1 MAETLLSFSDIELF
15 GIGLAGLKIEN
26 PDADVVVHHVID
38 STKPKLEGH
47 FEAGGL
53 YFGRGRKVLV
63 FGQQRSLN
71 GVYELLGASEKWR
84 LVRLDKDAIIAFH
97 NPAERG
103 NRNPQRFKINETFTP
118 FRRARCTVSVSRKVQ
133 TNAASLKSLTVTVG
147 GNAINLLDLPSGGSI
162 DIDRNAVQNAR
173 NIAASINSRLG
184 DSFEARISGDEVTIL
199 APARAGA
206 AANGWDVKATGK
218 NVELDPD
225 PAKFSGGV
233 TQKATI
239 TPARLHG
246 EGRGKGAYKRRRGR
260 NRQLELQLHSDDAC
274 FARIY
279 GFAYEGAY
287 YDLPRP
293 TLFLVHGEG
302 ELVTKPDEGEPHDA
316 RAPRSS
322 ALTGLASA
330 GFDFADDLRVWSYD
344 EADYTIRMDVE
355 TGMFERVLLEAMFDP
370 DSERLPQAKGM
381 HARGMHARGMHARGM
396 HARGMH
402 ARGMHARGGN
412 SD

>member
-15 GIGLAGLKIEN
+15 GVELAGLKIED
-26 PDADVVVHHVID
+26 PDPEIVVHHVVESD
-38 STKPKLEGH
+38 TPKLEGH
-47 FEAGGL
+47 FESDGV
-53 YFGRGRKVLV
+53 YFGRGQKVLV
-63 FGQQRSLN
+63 LGPQKTLN
-71 GVYELLGASEKWR
+71 GVYELLGPDEKWR
-84 LVRLDKDAIIAFH
+84 LVELDKGSIIAFH
-97 NPAERG
+97 SLSARG
-103 NRNPQRFKINETFTP
+103 SRQPRRFKIEAGFEAFT
-118 FRRARCTVSVSRKVQ
+118 RAHCTVSISRKVEKDS
-133 TNAASLKSLTVTVG
+133 ASLNSLTAYLG
-147 GNAINLLDLPSGGSI
+147 GETINLLDLPSGGSI
-162 DIDRNAVQNAR
+162 DIGTNAVLNAR
-173 NIAASINSRLG
+173 NIAASINSKLG
-184 DSFEARISGDEVTIL
+184 DSFDARISGDAVMIL
-199 APARAGA
+199 APAWAGGT
-206 AANGWDVKATGK
+206 ANGWDVKVDGE
-218 NVELDPD
+218 NVEIDPD
-225 PAKFSGGV
+225 PAEFKGGV
-233 TQKATI
+233 SQKATF
-239 TPARLHG
+239 TPARMQG
-246 EGRGKGAYKRRRGR
+246 EGKGPHNRRRGR
-260 NRQLELQLHSDDAC
+260 NGQLQLQLHNDDAR

-279 GFAYEGAY
+279 GFAYEGGY

-302 ELVTKPDEGEPHDA
+302 ELVTRPDEGRPQDA

-330 GFDFADDLRVWSYD
+330 GFDFADDLKVWSYD

-370 DSERLPQAKGM
+370 DSERIPQAKGM